1 MTELLEEL
9 EQKRQVCNTDAE
21 KHRHLRDELNEQTK
35 DWVMKRD
42 ELNAKVRELVEE
54 AARHRETRDSLNV
67 RVRENKEQ
75 RDIWNQKVN
84 ESNDKMLMLKKDNLP
99 REGPPIAK
107 LKKELK
113 ALEFKQM
120 TSVLSTEKE
129 RGIIEMLSA
138 LQAQIREREKALEQN
153 VEIRNAIRDLRE
165 AKDRAETHH
174 RNVSENAEK
183 AQTEHDKMIELYEQA
198 DSLRKEA
205 DASQE
210 KFIETKLKAD
220 EEHRKHIESIRQ
232 VHDYDKIITGLRQ
245 KARRAKKKKEESSA
259 MQEAEQIFERFK
271 KGDKLSTEDIM
282 TLQKSGYL

>member
-1 MTELLEEL
+1 MAELLEEL
-9 EQKRQVCNTDAE
+9 EQKRQVCNNEAE

-35 DWVMKRD
+35 EWVTKRD

-54 AARHRETRDSLNV
+54 AAKHRETRDSLNV
-67 RVRENKEQ
+67 RVKEDKEQ
-75 RDIWNQKVN
+75 RDLWNQKVN
-84 ESNDKMLMLKKDNLP
+84 ELNEKVLKLKKDNLP

-120 TSVLSTEKE
+120 TSVLTTEKE

-138 LQAQIREREKALEQN
+138 LQAQIKERERALEQN
-153 VEIRNAIRDLRE
+153 VEVRNAIRELRE
-165 AKDRAETHH
+165 AKDKAEIHH
-174 RNVSENAEK
+174 KNVGELAEK
-183 AQTEHDKMIELYEQA
+183 AQAEHDMMIELYEQA
-198 DSLRKEA
+198 DGLRKVA
-205 DASQE
+205 DAAQE
-210 KFIETKLKAD
+210 NFIETKLKAD

-245 KARRAKKKKEESSA
+245 KARRAKKKKEESTA
-259 MQEAEQIFERFK
+259 MQEAEQIFEQFK
-271 KGDKLSTEDIM
+271 KGEKLSTEDIM